1 MGTRPTFLQTPTV
14 EIDQDRYEELIKN
27 ELKYQIYKK
36 NSAPYFVM
44 RLSRLIRKIIQT
56 QRKCFVKRSFI
67 LMALE

>member
-36 NSAPYFVM
+36 NSAPYLV
-44 RLSRLIRKIIQT
+44 KIVEGETDNLLGDKTDNIE
-56 QRKCFVKRSFI
+56 KESED
-67 LMALE
+67 L

>member
-36 NSAPYFVM
+36 NSAPYLV
-44 RLSRLIRKIIQT
+44 KIVEGET
-56 QRKCFVKRSFI
+56 DN
-67 LMALE
+67 LLEDKTDNIEKESEDL

>member
-36 NSAPYFVM
+36 NSAPYLV
-44 RLSRLIRKIIQT
+44 KIVEGETDNLLGNKTDNIE
-56 QRKCFVKRSFI
+56 KESED
-67 LMALE
+67 L

>member
-36 NSAPYFVM
+36 NSAPYLV
-44 RLSRLIRKIIQT
+44 KIVERETDNLLGNKTDNIE
-56 QRKCFVKRSFI
+56 KESED
-67 LMALE
+67 L

>member
-36 NSAPYFVM
+36 NSAPYLV
-44 RLSRLIRKIIQT
+44 KIVEGETDNLLGDKTDNIE
-56 QRKCFVKRSFI
+56 KECED
-67 LMALE
+67 L